1 MKPVEYANVANSSTK
16 DVSERAYED
25 AVEAILNSVGWSSA
39 DTSDYDRSLAVKL
52 DSTIAFIEQ
61 SQPKEWGKVLS
72 FYGSEASARANFAK
86 QLDKNLN
93 FNGLVH
99 VLRHG
104 FKMSGA
110 RLRLCYFRP
119 PNNLNAD
126 AFRQHA
132 CNRFEVVRQLRYG
145 TMKGDADNSL
155 DVVLF
160 VNGLPLVTVEL
171 KNRQTGQSV
180 ENAMAQYRQDRDPRE
195 LIFRPDNRSLVHF
208 AVDGHLVRMT
218 TMLRAGGTKFWKF
231 DKGNNGDAGNPPVE
245 QGRRTDYLFA
255 EVLEPQSLL
264 QIVQS
269 FAQVKRAG
277 DKVDSVIFPRYHQ
290 LRVVRK
296 LVASAAAEGPGR
308 NYLIQHSAGSGK
320 SHSISWT
327 AHQLAGLT
335 KSDGSAVFDS
345 IVILTD
351 RKVLD
356 SQLQED
362 VYSMEHKE
370 GLVVKVEGT
379 SKDLRDALNGGARI
393 IISTI
398 QKFPYIYRDT
408 DVADRTFAVIVDE
421 AHSSQTGK
429 NAEKTREGLSK
440 LTDEEFQQMLEEA
453 AILDEAAA
461 TEAEAA
467 QVSVL
472 QEVSSQG
479 RRDNLS
485 FIAFTATPKAK
496 TLELFGTM
504 GEDGK
509 PHPFDLY
516 SMRQAINEGYI
527 LDVLKNYTTFETY
540 YKLVKSIPDDPKYA
554 QAQASKALMNFVKL
568 HPSNI
573 SKKAQIMV
581 EHFRSTVAH
590 MLDGKAKAMVVTSTR
605 KAAVLYT
612 QAFQAYIDEKG
623 YSDMGVMV
631 AFSGKLDVDGFEY
644 TEAGM
649 NGVPETKTAETFAKP
664 EYQVMIVANKFQT
677 GFDQPLLCAM
687 YVDKILTGISAVQT
701 LSRLNRCY
709 PGKQEVFVLD
719 FVNDAETIKKS
730 FDDYYTT
737 TEIDRVS
744 DPNALYEIES
754 RLEGY
759 RVYTP
764 QDVETLTDFWFG
776 SPRSDDDNAKLQ
788 VMLSPS
794 VERYC
799 ALEDERQYEF
809 RELAKKLVRSYTFI
823 TQMVRLMDTELH
835 RTVAFLSHL
844 IKELPKPGGI
854 ERVFLEDEVD
864 LESVVIEDLGQQS
877 IMLEGPGELHN
888 GSGGAGIAR
897 EDPKE
902 SLSVLIERFNARFGT
917 DFGPSTE
924 GTLSGM
930 DGVLDADKDLEL
942 KFKNNSLE
950 DLRLAW
956 NDVFDNVAMA
966 VMQENMDFFEVVGM
980 NKEAYEML
988 KEEMLLRY
996 LSRHSKG

>member
-1 MKPVEYANVANSSTK
+1 
-16 DVSERAYED
+16 
-25 AVEAILNSVGWSSA
+25 
-39 DTSDYDRSLAVKL
+39 
-52 DSTIAFIEQ
+52 
-61 SQPKEWGKVLS
+61 
-72 FYGSEASARANFAK
+72 
-86 QLDKNLN
+86 
-93 FNGLVH
+93 
-99 VLRHG
+99 
-104 FKMSGA
+104 
-110 RLRLCYFRP
+110 
-119 PNNLNAD
+119 
-126 AFRQHA
+126 
-132 CNRFEVVRQLRYG
+132 
-145 TMKGDADNSL
+145 
-155 DVVLF
+155 
-160 VNGLPLVTVEL
+160 
-171 KNRQTGQSV
+171 
-180 ENAMAQYRQDRDPRE
+180 
-195 LIFRPDNRSLVHF
+195 
-208 AVDGHLVRMT
+208 
-218 TMLRAGGTKFWKF
+218 
-231 DKGNNGDAGNPPVE
+231 
-245 QGRRTDYLFA
+245 
-255 EVLEPQSLL
+255 
-264 QIVQS
+264 
-269 FAQVKRAG
+269 
-277 DKVDSVIFPRYHQ
+277 
-290 LRVVRK
+290 
-296 LVASAAAEGPGR
+296 
-308 NYLIQHSAGSGK
+308 
-320 SHSISWT
+320 
-327 AHQLAGLT
+327 
-335 KSDGSAVFDS
+335 
-345 IVILTD
+345 
-351 RKVLD
+351 
-356 SQLQED
+356 
-362 VYSMEHKE
+362 
-370 GLVVKVEGT
+370 
-379 SKDLRDALNGGARI
+379 
-393 IISTI
+393 
-398 QKFPYIYRDT
+398 
-408 DVADRTFAVIVDE
+408 
-421 AHSSQTGK
+421 
-429 NAEKTREGLSK
+429 
-440 LTDEEFQQMLEEA
+440 
-453 AILDEAAA
+453 
-461 TEAEAA
+461 
-467 QVSVL
+467 
-472 QEVSSQG
+472 
-479 RRDNLS
+479 
-485 FIAFTATPKAK
+485 
-496 TLELFGTM
+496 M

-516 SMRQAINEGYI
+516 SMRQAINEHYI

-581 EHFRSTVAH
+581 EHFRSTVAT
-590 MLDGKAKAMVVTSTR
+590 LLEGKAKAMVVTSTR

-612 QAFQAYIDEKG
+612 QAFQAYIEEKG

-888 GSGGAGIAR
+888 GSGGAGIVR